1 MGWFGRLVGT
11 EKALSDI
18 TDKDNGLLVRM
29 GGWVNDL
36 NFTDEERSKAQQEV
50 REWGIRQLTALEPF
64 KVVQRVIAFGATG
77 MWIFLGINVIVGIW
91 LEALFPKLDVV
102 MSLLDFAYSQYIFW
116 PIAIVYSLYF
126 SGGVLPQL
134 IGKNKG
140 VQQQ

>member
-1 MGWFGRLVGT
+1 MGWFGRLIGT

-29 GGWVNDL
+29 GGWVNEL
-36 NFTDEERSKAQQEV
+36 SYTDEEKAKAQQEV

-64 KVVQRVIAFGATG
+64 KVVQRVIAFGVTG
-77 MWIFLGINVIVGIW
+77 MWVFLGINIIVGIW
-91 LEALFPKLDVV
+91 LESLFPNLDVTMALV
-102 MSLLDFAYSQYIFW
+102 DFAYSQYIFW
-116 PIAIVYSLYF
+116 PVAIVYALYF

-134 IGKNKG
+134 VGKNKG